1 MNKEEEQRILLRWYT
16 RRQIYEE
23 FGKQLRHRI
32 DSDPIF
38 PNAATHL
45 ISHRLK
51 DAGRLIEKIDYANQ
65 KLEQGIEPI
74 SAENFEERI
83 EDLLGMKII
92 CLRRSD
98 IPKVDHFLRELEQA
112 EAIKFV
118 RPPVIRKPFTLP
130 TDSPAPQGDVE
141 LTYTGYASI
150 HYIVRLG
157 KGETVR
163 SELLPLKAE
172 IQLRTILDEGWG
184 EIDHK
189 YRYERIRTGKAA
201 PDHIDRLF
209 RTAGWYIQLV
219 AQHLEYACEE
229 SDKVFITPPLA
240 VQETPPQQISSV
252 GLEAAAPPTARREA
266 EVELPLS
273 KFKASIDALS
283 EMRPSPRTWS
293 YINRRL
299 AEHRYLS
306 KEQVELKDLFEAR
319 SLQRFMEVYTE
330 ERSKPPFL
338 RETEKELDLVF
349 LVNFSIFS
357 RVHSAAVAEEGLRAR
372 LKTPGE

>member
-1 MNKEEEQRILLRWYT
+1 MTKDEEQKILLKWYA
-16 RRQIYEE
+16 RRDTYEE

-38 PNAATHL
+38 PSTATHL

-51 DAGRLIEKIDYANQ
+51 DPSRLIEKIHHTNQ
-65 KLEQGIEPI
+65 SLEQGIEPV
-74 SAENFEERI
+74 SSENFEERI

-98 IPKVDHFLRELEQA
+98 IPKVDYFLRELEQA
-112 EAIKFV
+112 GAIKFV
-118 RPPVIRKPFTLP
+118 RDPVIRKPFTLP
-130 TDSPAPQGDVE
+130 TDSPPPQGDVE

-150 HYIVRLG
+150 HYIVCLG
-157 KGETVR
+157 KGDIVR
-163 SELLPLKAE
+163 PELLSLKAE

-229 SDKVFITPPLA
+229 SDKVFMTAPPA
-240 VQETPPQQISSV
+240 VQETPPQKISSV
-252 GLEAAAPPTARREA
+252 GVTAEPVPTEKKEAHKDFQSSVEA
-266 EVELPLS
+266 LMG
-273 KFKASIDALS
+273 
-283 EMRPSPRTWS
+283 MRPSRRTWS
-293 YINRRL
+293 YITRRL
-299 AEHRYLS
+299 SEHRYLS
-306 KEQVELKDLFEAR
+306 KEEVELKDIFEAK
-319 SLQRFMEVYTE
+319 LVQRFMEIYSE
-330 ERSKPPFL
+330 KRSKGPFL
-338 RETEKELDLVF
+338 TEAERELDLVH
-349 LVNFSIFS
+349 LVNFLIFS
-357 RVHSAAVAEEGLRAR
+357 RVHSSAVAEEGLRSR
-372 LKTPGE
+372 LRKFVE